1 MLRVQGKLDEVEALL
16 REIVDA
22 RREHAA
28 HAAARTACRDEPSGA
43 YPSTM
48 RAISNLATLL
58 VARGRHAE
66 AEPLIREALAGKV
79 LAYGAHH
86 PQTLSSVAWLASVLQ
101 ELGRSEEAK
110 PLYLD
115 VLAHDRH
122 MGGDARRD
130 GTLRPMFKV

>member
-1 MLRVQGKLDEVEALL
+1 MHSRERVY
-16 REIVDA
+16 
-22 RREHAA
+22 
-28 HAAARTACRDEPSGA
+28 S
-43 YPSTM
+43 
-48 RAISNLATLL
+48 
-58 VARGRHAE
+58 
-66 AEPLIREALAGKV
+66 IRAGKV
-79 LAYGAHH
+79 RDRVPPRAVVPNLGDGAHH
-86 PQTLSSVAWLASVLQ
+86 RETLSSVAWLASVLQ